1 MQFFNK
7 VDNKSFEKYTP
18 TKNVLRIKGYIY
30 SRTNRRFLMNLA
42 LVFTRI
48 LFVILSIFFMIVYM
62 VSGVE
67 GYTVENL
74 GKGVLAGVIL
84 GGVLIGFDLL
94 FRRFNLR
101 AFNTAIIGLFIGYLM
116 GQALVLVL
124 DAILIISSAS
134 VHLPTEALEIIKI
147 SLFLFGV
154 YLGTLMTLRSADEL
168 YVNIPFVKFTP
179 TTHKKKDLLLDG
191 SILSDARI
199 IDMASS
205 GIVDKHL
212 VIPRFLIKELYAQAE
227 LSDEMTRTKAKRA
240 LEVAKKLEALPDL
253 ELRYNDTDFPD
264 VKDPMSKMIRLGRL
278 IDANILTADISRVQ
292 IATIEGVR
300 IINIHA
306 LSNALK
312 PLMQAGEQIRI
323 KIQRYGKE
331 PRQGIGYLDDG
342 TMVVVNGGGQFIGET
357 IDAQVLSVKHTSSG
371 RMIFCNTA
379 DAEGRYPSHYNEEN
393 EEQ

>member
-1 MQFFNK
+1 
-7 VDNKSFEKYTP
+7 
-18 TKNVLRIKGYIY
+18 
-30 SRTNRRFLMNLA
+30 MNLA
-42 LVFTRI
+42 LAFTRI
-48 LFVILSIFFMIVYM
+48 LFVVLSILFMIIYM
-62 VSGVE
+62 ISGDE
-67 GYTVENL
+67 GYTLANL
-74 GKGVLAGVIL
+74 GKGLLSGIIL
-84 GGVLIGFDLL
+84 SALLICFDLL

-101 AFNTAIIGLFIGYLM
+101 AFNTAIIGLFTGYLM
-116 GQALVLVL
+116 GQALVLIL
-124 DAILIISSAS
+124 NAILVISSAS
-134 VHLPTEALEIIKI
+134 IHLNTETLEILKI
-147 SLFLFGV
+147 SLFFFGL

-168 YVNIPFVKFTP
+168 YVTIPFVKFTP
-179 TTHKKKDLLLDG
+179 TTHKKKDLLLD
-191 SILSDARI
+191 SSVLSDARI
-199 IDMASS
+199 IDLAGS
-205 GIVDKHL
+205 GVVDNHL

-227 LSDEMTRTKAKRA
+227 LADEVTRLKAKRA
-240 LEVAKKLEALPDL
+240 LEVAKKLELIQEL

-264 VKDPMSKMIRLGRL
+264 IKDPMNKMIRLARL

-300 IINIHA
+300 IINIHS

-371 RMIFCNTA
+371 RMIFCNAA
-379 DAEGRYPSHYNEEN
+379 DEEGRYPSSYSDEH